1 MRLWKSLAENDYAN
15 VSVLELEREVQGV
28 IPGRKF
34 RYDFKVVGLPV
45 LIEIHGGT
53 YSRGKTGHNSG
64 KGIFRDAEKVNGA
77 QFNGYYIFVFTVDML
92 KPNFVKDLYTFCL
105 EIS

>member
-1 MRLWKSLAENDYAN
+1 MRLWNEIAKNDYAE
-15 VSVLELEREVQGV
+15 VDALELEREVQGV

-34 RYDFKVVGLPV
+34 RYDFKVKGLPV

-77 QFNGYYIFVFTVDML
+77 QFNGYHIFVFTVDML
-92 KPNFVKDLYTFCL
+92 KSNYVNALYSFCL
-105 EIS
+105 EMS